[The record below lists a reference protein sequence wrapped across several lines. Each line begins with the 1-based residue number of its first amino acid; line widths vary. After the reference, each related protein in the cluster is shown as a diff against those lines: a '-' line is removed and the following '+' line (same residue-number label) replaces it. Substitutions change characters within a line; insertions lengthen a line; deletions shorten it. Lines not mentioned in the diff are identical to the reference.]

1 MTFTELGLDESILSA
16 LKEMNYQTPSMIQQQ
31 AIPIVLNKKDLIARA
46 QTGSGKTAACAIP
59 ICQLIDTSSSL
70 IQALILVPTRELA
83 LQYATEAQKIGKYKG
98 IKAFAIFGGEDAAMQ
113 KSKLQS
119 GVQLL
124 IATPGRLIDFIYSRD
139 IDLSHVKIFVL
150 DEADK
155 MFSMGFVEDIEF
167 IIQCLIHRHQT
178 LLFSATMPKVIH
190 EIASKH
196 MHTPENISL
205 QETHPA
211 KINHKFLF
219 CKHFE
224 RFEKLE
230 NLIREH
236 NPVQAIVFC
245 ATRFQAEEVG
255 RSLQKHFDHVDVL
268 HAGLTQS
275 IRTIITSKYRSQKI
289 KILVATDVAARGLDF
304 SHVSHVFIYELSDDI
319 DTYFHQSG
327 RTGRFEKEGAVI
339 SLVTSRELKLVDRLE
354 KRLKQDLQWIGEK
367 PTQAS
372 AKSPPRRY
380 IRKKPAS

>member
-1 MTFTELGLDESILSA
+1 MVFSELSLDESILTA
-16 LKEMNYQTPSMIQQQ
+16 LKEMNFSSPSAIQQKT
-31 AIPIVLNKKDLIARA
+31 IPIILNKKDLIARA

-59 ICQLIDTSSSL
+59 ICQLIDSTSSL

-98 IKAFAIFGGEDAAMQ
+98 VKAFAIFGGEDAAMQ

-139 IDLSHVKIFVL
+139 IDLSHVNIFVL

-155 MFSMGFVEDIEF
+155 MFSMGFIEDIEF
-167 IIQCLIHRHQT
+167 IVQCLIQKHQT
-178 LLFSATMPKVIH
+178 LLFSATMPKIIH

-196 MHTPENISL
+196 MQEPVSISL

-211 KINHKFLF
+211 KINHQFLF

-224 RFEKLE
+224 RLNYLAKLIQE
-230 NLIREH
+230 S
-236 NPVQAIVFC
+236 NPVQSIVFC
-245 ATRFQAEEVG
+245 ATRFQAEEVC
-255 RSLQKHFDHVDVL
+255 RFLQDHFQHVDLL
-268 HAGLTQS
+268 HAGLSQS
-275 IRTIITSKYRSQKI
+275 LRTIITSKFRTQRVQ
-289 KILVATDVAARGLDF
+289 ILVATDVAARGLDF
-304 SHVSHVFIYELSDDI
+304 SHVSHVFIFELSDDI

-339 SLVTSRELKLVDRLE
+339 SLVTVRELKIVDKLE
-354 KRLKQDLQWIGEK
+354 KRLKQELQWIGER
-367 PTQAS
+367 PTLPVKKQ
-372 AKSPPRRY
+372 RRTY
-380 IRKKPAS
+380 KRNT

>member
-1 MTFTELGLDESILSA
+1 MTFNEMGLDESILAA
-16 LKEMNYQTPSMIQQQ
+16 LKEMSYQSPSLIQQQ
-31 AIPIVLNKKDLIARA
+31 AIPIVLSRKDLIARS

-59 ICQLIDTSSSL
+59 ICQLIDTSSSDV
-70 IQALILVPTRELA
+70 QALILVPTRELA

-113 KSKLQS
+113 KSKLQN

-139 IDLSHVKIFVL
+139 IDLSKVNIFVL

-155 MFSMGFVEDIEF
+155 MLSMGFVEDIEF
-167 IIQCLIHRHQT
+167 IIQCLIHTHQT
-178 LLFSATMPKVIH
+178 LLFSATMPKAIQ

-196 MHTPENISL
+196 MLKPENISL

-224 RFEKLE
+224 RLDRLE
-230 NLIREH
+230 QLIRES

-245 ATRFQAEEVG
+245 ATRFQTEEVG
-255 RSLQKHFDHVDVL
+255 KFLQKQMDQVDVL
-268 HAGLTQS
+268 HAGLTQA
-275 IRTIITSKYRSQKI
+275 IRTIITNKYRSQRI

-304 SHVSHVFIYELSDDI
+304 SHVSHVFIYELSDDV

-339 SLVTSRELKLVDRLE
+339 SLVTSRELKMISKLE

-367 PTQAS
+367 PTFAPG
-372 AKSPPRRY
+372 KPLVRRNFK
-380 IRKKPAS
+380 RKPHQ

>member
-1 MTFTELGLDESILSA
+1 MTFTDLGLSEDILSA
-16 LKEMNYQTPSMIQQQ
+16 LKEMNYQSPSLIQQQ
-31 AIPIVLNKKDLIARA
+31 AIPIVLGKQDLIARA

-59 ICQLIDTSSSL
+59 ICQLIDTSSNVV
-70 IQALILVPTRELA
+70 QALILVPTRELA
-83 LQYATEAQKIGKYKG
+83 LQYATEAQKIGKFKG
-98 IKAFAIFGGEDAAMQ
+98 VKAFAIFGGEDAAMQ

-139 IDLSHVKIFVL
+139 IDLSNVGMFVL

-167 IIQCLIHRHQT
+167 IIQCLVHSHQT
-178 LLFSATMPKVIH
+178 LLFSATMPRAIQ
-190 EIASKH
+190 EIALKH
-196 MHTPENISL
+196 MRDPATIAL

-224 RFEKLE
+224 RLDKLASLVKE
-230 NLIREH
+230 AH
-236 NPVQAIVFC
+236 PVQSIVFC

-255 RSLQKHFDHVDVL
+255 KFLQKNFDQVDVL
-268 HAGLTQS
+268 HAGLTQA
-275 IRTIITSKYRSQKI
+275 IRTIITNKFRTQKI

-304 SHVSHVFIYELSDDI
+304 SHISHVFIFELSDDV

-327 RTGRFEKEGAVI
+327 RTGRFEKEGSVL
-339 SLVTSRELKLVDRLE
+339 SLVTSRELKLITRLE
-354 KRLKQDLQWIGEK
+354 KRLQQELQWIGEK
-367 PTQAS
+367 PVIKPS
-372 AKSPPRRY
+372 RGPSRGYGKRR
-380 IRKKPAS
+380 PS